1 MPTAE
6 IIAIGTELLLGEIQD
21 TNTRDLA
28 KFLRNN
34 GIDLFRA
41 TLVGDNPERISTVIQ
56 EAVSRSNIIITTGG
70 LGPTVD
76 DPTRD
81 AVALAVNAKSM
92 FMPELW
98 VQITARFQRYGRQPT
113 ENNRRQAYIPEGAIP
128 VENLVGTAPA
138 FIVEIEDKCIISL
151 PGVPREMEYLMINNI
166 LPYLKK
172 KYNLRGIIKACVL
185 HTAGVGESQVDE
197 WVSEFELLSN
207 PTVGLLA
214 HPGQTDVRITAKAES
229 EEEADRMI
237 AELLEKIRPRLGE
250 SLYGIDNVS
259 LDQIVKEKLAKRGWR
274 ISAIECNLGG
284 KLKEVLQKMQL
295 PVNQV
300 KIVDEQCTQEDISLS
315 LKELQNTFGTEVGL
329 GIVLRPQAEKQTLN
343 ITLITKSNGTKEM
356 TCSWGGPPQN
366 ALLWAINTALDFTR
380 RNI

>member
-28 KFLRNN
+28 KFLRNT

-41 TLVGDNPERISTVIQ
+41 TLVGDNPERISKAIQ

-81 AVALAVNAKSM
+81 AVALAVNVKSI

-98 VQITARFQRYGRQPT
+98 DQITSRFQRYGRQPT

-128 VENLVGTAPA
+128 VENMVGTAPA
-138 FIVEIEDKCIISL
+138 FIVEIENKCIISL

-172 KYNLRGIIKACVL
+172 KYDLRGIIKACVL

-237 AELLEKIRPRLGE
+237 AELLEKIRPRLGD
-250 SLYGIDNVS
+250 SLLGIDNVT

-295 PVNQV
+295 PVEQV
-300 KIVDEQCTQEDISLS
+300 KIVEEQCTQEDISSS
-315 LKELQNTFGTEVGL
+315 LNELQSTFGTEVGL

-343 ITLITKSNGTKEM
+343 ITLITKDDGIKEM
-356 TCSWGGPPQN
+356 TRSWGGPPQN